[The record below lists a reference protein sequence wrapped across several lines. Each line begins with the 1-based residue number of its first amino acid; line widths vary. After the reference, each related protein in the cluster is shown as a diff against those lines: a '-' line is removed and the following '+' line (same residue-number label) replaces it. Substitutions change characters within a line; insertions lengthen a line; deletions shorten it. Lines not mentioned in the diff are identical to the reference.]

1 MARVT
6 IRTRRGNFQ
15 TTVEYPR
22 GNPENPLSDAELD
35 AKFRLLTQDLISEE
49 RSRQLR
55 TAILDL
61 PQAMNVS
68 ALTRLL
74 TY

>member
-6 IRTRRGNFQ
+6 IRTPREEFR

-22 GNPENPLSDAELD
+22 GNPENPLGNPELE
-35 AKFRLLTQDLISEE
+35 AKFQSLTQDVIGDE
-49 RSRQLR
+49 RSRKLR

-61 PQAMNVS
+61 PDAKDIL

-74 TY
+74 RY